1 MKRRIAFYNAVRPH
15 TVLDGRTLDEAYYDL
30 EISALPG
37 LAPAKLN
44 NKLAA

>member
-1 MKRRIAFYNAVRPH
+1 LYNAVRPH
-15 TVLDGRTLDEAYYDL
+15 TALDGRTPDEAYYEI

-37 LAPAKLN
+37 PAPAMLN